1 MSEKETYIWEWISQ
15 VSEKRIE
22 LGGHLLRLDCPEDIV
37 SIQEVPI
44 DEIYPEPGY
53 DVVIFIVENFWRPH
67 QIERWTE
74 FYNEK
79 YNYYKFFTDCAEKN
93 IIIDGVNTKNTK
105 YNLILCQSKQKLAK
119 TRKNIQNLN
128 YYSYWEES
136 YLKEIFGNDYKIV

>member
-44 DEIYPEPGY
+44 DEICPEPGN

-74 FYNEK
+74 FCNEK

-93 IIIDGVNTKNTK
+93 IIIDGVNTKNSK

-119 TRKNIQNLN
+119 TRKNIKNLN
-128 YYSYWEES
+128 YYSHWEES
-136 YLKEIFGNDYKIV
+136 YLKKIFGDEYKIV